1 MPDMVWVLYVRV
13 IYMGT
18 RATYLGR
25 TMAMVK
31 MTKEVLDGII
41 RDAYGLEIPDER
53 LTAISRIVTQTL
65 EALEKSSAVE
75 LEGLEPTS

>member
-1 MPDMVWVLYVRV
+1 
-13 IYMGT
+13 MGT
-18 RATYLGR
+18 RARSVGR
-25 TMAMVK
+25 TKVMVK

-53 LTAISRIVTQTL
+53 LTAISRVVTQTL
-65 EALEKSSAVE
+65 EALEKSSKVD

>member
-1 MPDMVWVLYVRV
+1 
-13 IYMGT
+13 MGT
-18 RATYLGR
+18 RARYLGR
-25 TMAMVK
+25 TKVMVK

-41 RDAYGLEIPDER
+41 RDVYGLEIPDER
-53 LTAISRIVTQTL
+53 LTAISRAVTKTL

>member
-1 MPDMVWVLYVRV
+1 
-13 IYMGT
+13 
-18 RATYLGR
+18 
-25 TMAMVK
+25 MVK

-41 RDAYGLEIPDER
+41 SDVYGLEIPDER
-53 LTAISRIVTQTL
+53 LTAISRAVTKTL